1 MTCSPN
7 GYALNFGE
15 YILDMKLK
23 FQLLV
28 HGLNGWD
35 NIWAVPGF
43 QNTTKMASECKED
56 PLKLKLAEQTI
67 WATVV
72 PENIRTPG
80 FRFNFLKV
88 WPVEPYWGF
97 HDSI

>member
-43 QNTTKMASECKED
+43 QNTTKMASECKEN
-56 PLKLKLAEQTI
+56 PLKLAEQTI
-67 WATVV
+67 WVT
-72 PENIRTPG
+72 
-80 FRFNFLKV
+80 V
-88 WPVEPYWGF
+88 WPVEPSSGF
-97 HDSI
+97 HDEKFDE